1 MAGVLASNVPPLAFF
16 VFDTRAARAGRLPEE
31 WRIKV
36 NRGAPEVRV
45 IDDTQGAVIQLKSR
59 RSSFALERAVD
70 IDPERYPYLTWRWKV
85 ATLPRGADF
94 RQATTDDQAAQILVA
109 FTDRRILSYL
119 WDSTAPKDTMQSAT
133 SIPLLH
139 IFAVVCRSGPAE
151 LNQWLSESRNLSDD
165 YQKAYGRRPPRL
177 KGIRLQINTQHTGSS
192 AESYFGD
199 VAFRNA
205 PL

>member
-1 MAGVLASNVPPLAFF
+1 MTGLLAASVAPLAFF
-16 VFDTRAARAGRLPEE
+16 VFDTRAARAGRLPDE

-36 NRGAPEVRV
+36 NRGSPEVAV
-45 IDDTQGAVIQLKSR
+45 IDEPQGAVIRLKSS

-70 IDPERYPYLTWRWKV
+70 IDPERLPYLTWRWKV
-85 ATLPRGADF
+85 ARLPTGGDF

-109 FTDRRILSYL
+109 FTDRRILNYL
-119 WDSTAPKDTMQSAT
+119 WDSTAPKGTIQSVT
-133 SIPLLH
+133 SLPLLH

-151 LNQWLSESRNLSDD
+151 MNQWLSESRNLTHD
-165 YQKAYGRRPPRL
+165 YQKAFGHRPPRL

-205 PL
+205 PF

>member
-16 VFDTRAARAGRLPEE
+16 VFDTRTARAGRLPEE

-36 NRGAPEVRV
+36 NRGTPEVRV
-45 IDDTQGAVIQLKSR
+45 IDETQGAVIQLKSR

-70 IDPERYPYLTWRWKV
+70 IDPERLPYLTWRWKV
-85 ATLPRGADF
+85 ATLPRGGDF

>member
-1 MAGVLASNVPPLAFF
+1 MAGVLAANVLPLAFF
-16 VFDTRAARAGRLPEE
+16 VFDTRTARAGRLPDE

-45 IDDTQGAVIQLKSR
+45 IDETQGAVIQLKSR

-70 IDPERYPYLTWRWKV
+70 IDPERLPYLTWRWKV

-139 IFAVVCRSGPAE
+139 IFAVICRSGPAE

>member
-1 MAGVLASNVPPLAFF
+1 VAGVLAANVLPLAFF
-16 VFDTRAARAGRLPEE
+16 VFDTRTARAGRLPDE

-45 IDDTQGAVIQLKSR
+45 IDETQGAVIQLKSR
-59 RSSFALERAVD
+59 RSSFALERALD
-70 IDPERYPYLTWRWKV
+70 IDPERLPYLTWRWKV
-85 ATLPRGADF
+85 ATLPRGGDF

>member
-1 MAGVLASNVPPLAFF
+1 MAGVLAANVLPLAFF
-16 VFDTRAARAGRLPEE
+16 VFDTRAARAGRLPDE

-36 NRGAPEVRV
+36 NRGTPEVRV
-45 IDDTQGAVIQLKSR
+45 IDETQGAVIQLKSR

-85 ATLPRGADF
+85 ATLPRGGDF

-139 IFAVVCRSGPAE
+139 IFAAVCRSGPLE

>member
-1 MAGVLASNVPPLAFF
+1 VAGVLAANVPPLAFF
-16 VFDTRAARAGRLPEE
+16 VFDTRAARAGRLPDE

-45 IDDTQGAVIQLKSR
+45 IDETQGAVIQLKSR

>member
-1 MAGVLASNVPPLAFF
+1 VAGVLAANVLPLAFF
-16 VFDTRAARAGRLPEE
+16 VFDTRTARAGRLPDE

-36 NRGAPEVRV
+36 NLGAPEVRV
-45 IDDTQGAVIQLKSR
+45 IDETQGAVIQLKSR
-59 RSSFALERAVD
+59 RSSFALERALD
-70 IDPERYPYLTWRWKV
+70 IDPERLPYLTWRWKV
-85 ATLPRGADF
+85 ATLPRGGDF

-165 YQKAYGRRPPRL
+165 YQKAYGRRPPCL

>member
-1 MAGVLASNVPPLAFF
+1 MTGLLAASVAPLAFF
-16 VFDTRAARAGRLPEE
+16 VFDTRAARAGRLPDE

-36 NRGAPEVRV
+36 NRGTPEVAV
-45 IDDTQGAVIQLKSR
+45 INEPQGAVIHLKSS

-70 IDPERYPYLTWRWKV
+70 IDPERLPYLTWRWKV
-85 ATLPRGADF
+85 ARLPKGGDF
-94 RQATTDDQAAQILVA
+94 RQATADDQAAQILVA
-109 FTDRRILSYL
+109 FTNRRILNYL
-119 WDSTAPKDTMQSAT
+119 WDSTAPKGTFQSAT
-133 SIPLLH
+133 SLPLLH

-151 LNQWLSESRNLSDD
+151 MNEWLSESRNLTDD
-165 YQKAYGRRPPRL
+165 YQKAFGHRPPRL

-199 VAFRNA
+199 VAFRNT

>member
-1 MAGVLASNVPPLAFF
+1 VAGLLAANLPPLAFF
-16 VFDTRAARAGRLPEE
+16 VFDTRTARAGRLPEE

-36 NRGAPEVRV
+36 NRGTPEVRV
-45 IDDTQGAVIQLKSR
+45 IDETQGAVIQLKSR

-70 IDPERYPYLTWRWKV
+70 IDPERLPYLTWRWKV
-85 ATLPRGADF
+85 ATLPRGGDF

>member
-1 MAGVLASNVPPLAFF
+1 MAGVLAANVPPLAFF
-16 VFDTRAARAGRLPEE
+16 VFDTRTARAGRLPDE

-139 IFAVVCRSGPAE
+139 IFAVICRSGPAE

>member
-36 NRGAPEVRV
+36 NRGTPEVRV

-59 RSSFALERAVD
+59 RLSFALERAVD
-70 IDPERYPYLTWRWKV
+70 IDPERLPYLTWRWKV
-85 ATLPRGADF
+85 ARLPSGGDF

>member
-1 MAGVLASNVPPLAFF
+1 MAGLLAANLPPLAFF
-16 VFDTRAARAGRLPEE
+16 VFDTRTARAGRLPEE

-36 NRGAPEVRV
+36 NRGTPEVRV
-45 IDDTQGAVIQLKSR
+45 IDETQGAVIQLKSR

-70 IDPERYPYLTWRWKV
+70 IDPERLPYLTWRWKV
-85 ATLPRGADF
+85 ATLPRGGDF
-94 RQATTDDQAAQILVA
+94 RQATTDDQAAQILVV